1 MTLTLRE
8 ALIIFIISFIS
19 NATPFFGTP
28 YTIIATT
35 ILLRSGLD
43 LISLITVIF
52 LTATGAAISKT
63 VMYAIGLIL
72 RKPLK
77 ENKNMIFLSKFVH
90 FRSFYITLFVLA
102 LIPFFPFDDYFFLGA
117 GVVKSS
123 LPRLLYI
130 TVLAKLLKSSV
141 EIPLEIAGFITII
154 HYTRRLGIT
163 ELELGIISTAV
174 FIVLG
179 YILLKIDLEKWYS
192 KTITFLKNLR
202 NFKF

>member
-43 LISLITVIF
+43 LISLVTVIF

-102 LIPFFPFDDYFFLGA
+102 LIPFFSF
-117 GVVKSS
+117 
-123 LPRLLYI
+123 
-130 TVLAKLLKSSV
+130 
-141 EIPLEIAGFITII
+141 
-154 HYTRRLGIT
+154 
-163 ELELGIISTAV
+163 
-174 FIVLG
+174 
-179 YILLKIDLEKWYS
+179 
-192 KTITFLKNLR
+192 
-202 NFKF
+202 